1 MVRITGVNIPD
12 EKKIKISL
20 TYLYGIG
27 RKNAFLTLSQA
38 QIDPEKRTK
47 DLTSQELSRLQK
59 VIDAFPLEGGLRKI
73 VSENI
78 KRLIQIN
85 AYRGLRHLANLPSRG
100 QRTRSNARTK
110 RGKRITV
117 GALKKALAQKLE
129 TARKAKGKESVKE

>member
-1 MVRITGVNIPD
+1 MVRISGVNIPD

-27 RKNAFLTLSQA
+27 RKNAFLVLSQA